1 MSYLAMTAA
10 PIEQLDGNIK
20 GTQQVINNLKKI
32 NKQNRTRRRL
42 GTAKTQLESN
52 ERYPAKSAFT
62 SLEDLESDLGSDN
75 NLEDFTPLPTPESV
89 GAERR
94 KEKEVLKDE
103 DRQEIQNQPV
113 ASYSNIAN
121 QHAEQ
126 PSNINDAPMGSD
138 INVEDYRRNIAA
150 YYQQQQNQ
158 PNQSNLP
165 ITQKTDLT
173 EKLNYLIPLL
183 EEQQDEKTQ
192 NVTEEVILY
201 SFLGIFIIFVVDSFA
216 RVGKYVR

>member
-10 PIEQLDGNIK
+10 PIEQVDGNIK

-42 GTAKTQLESN
+42 ATSKTHMESN
-52 ERYPAKSAFT
+52 ERYPSKSAFT
-62 SLEDLESDLGSDN
+62 THDDLESDMGGDS
-75 NLEDFTPLPTPESV
+75 NLEDFTPLPAPESI

-94 KEKEVLKDE
+94 KEKEVFNDE
-103 DRQEIQNQPV
+103 DRKELQNQPV
-113 ASYSNIAN
+113 GAYSNIMN
-121 QHAEQ
+121 QHTEQ
-126 PSNINDAPMGSD
+126 PSNINDVPMGSD
-138 INVEDYRRNIAA
+138 INMEDYRKNIAA
-150 YYQQQQNQ
+150 YYQQANTQ
-158 PNQSNLP
+158 NLP
-165 ITQKTDLT
+165 IGQKTELT
-173 EKLNYLIPLL
+173 EKLNYLIHLL

-216 RVGKYVR
+216 RVGKYFS